1 MAILPQVYPEPSC
14 KYSSLTVNCFWVEL
28 LFLAVLWVLT
38 VVFNWNAMM
47 EEGRKMA
54 GRKGNIERK

>member
-1 MAILPQVYPEPSC
+1 
-14 KYSSLTVNCFWVEL
+14 
-28 LFLAVLWVLT
+28 